1 MSWLAS
7 SLAETSRLSRMQGRL
22 AGDAKPEVWDRVIR
36 VAPAMRLEGHAQINV
51 FLDEQGEVEDTVPTP

>member
-1 MSWLAS
+1 
-7 SLAETSRLSRMQGRL
+7 MQGRL